1 MNLRNVWPFLNRK
14 FAALPVGKQH
24 YCCVCNSK
32 IGRFLPYDG
41 GWKNTPRLLKALD
54 IIGSDVD
61 NFSCPKCGS
70 HDRER
75 HLLLYLNKTG
85 FLKSMTG
92 TAVLHF
98 APERWL
104 ASVVAGLKPAKYVK
118 ADLFPASSD
127 VEKIDMLAIPYGN
140 ESFDWV
146 IANHVLEHVPDEMKA
161 FSELHRVLRLGGYA
175 ILQTPYCEKLKNTFY
190 DEGITDPEARLQAYG
205 QADHA
210 RLFGLDIFDKIEKV
224 GFKSCVVKHQELLSG
239 VDANYYGVNVRE
251 PFMLFKKV

>member
-1 MNLRNVWPFLNRK
+1 MKLKNILPFLKAKLAVFPIVNHK
-14 FAALPVGKQH
+14 
-24 YCCVCNSK
+24 YCCICNKK
-32 IGRFLPYDG
+32 IGFFLPYDG
-41 GWKNTPRLLKALD
+41 GWKNVPPLLKALD
-54 IIGSDVD
+54 GIGSDVD
-61 NFSCPKCGS
+61 HFSCPKCGS

-75 HLLLYLNKTG
+75 HLFLYLNKLG
-85 FLKSMTG
+85 YLKAMSG

-104 ASVVAGLKPAKYVK
+104 ASFVAGVNPIKYVK
-118 ADLFPASSD
+118 ADLFPVSIEI
-127 VEKIDMLAIPYGN
+127 EKVDMLAIPYAN

-161 FSELHRVLRLGGYA
+161 FSELYRVLRPGGYA

-224 GFKSCVVKHQELLSG
+224 GFKSCVVKHQELLSD
-239 VDANYYGVNVRE
+239 VDANYYGVNARE